1 MSAFELSTSAA
12 VYSLVPGTS
21 VQLNFTYDFS
31 SSNGSSISTNSTT
44 NITFQAEIVN
54 VTALDTSSAEVN
66 FHTKTITFTLTSEV
80 FSGYGFGNYS
90 CRFSLKSLP
99 SDLRSVDI
107 AVTYEKGGYF
117 DADIGNCISFM
128 FSIIGY

>member
-80 FSGYGFGNYS
+80 FSGYGFGNCS
-90 CRFSLKSLP
+90 CSFSLKSLP

-107 AVTYEKGGYF
+107 AVTYERGGYF
-117 DADIGNCISFM
+117 DADIGNRI
-128 FSIIGY
+128 YLL